1 MISSSKRVIKHSDL
15 SKKMMIEQYILPP
28 ENNISNQIVIHKKPV
43 FPRYTIDGEKK
54 EDSMP
59 LEELPQEA
67 LPPQPEHQNQFRRA
81 DHAEPAGIRRGYR
94 REWWQ
99 EMPSP
104 RH

>member
-67 LPPQPEHQNQFRRA
+67 FLIPE
-81 DHAEPAGIRRGYR
+81 E
-94 REWWQ
+94 Q
-99 EMPSP
+99 ELKEEEE
-104 RH
+104 RVEEKGE